1 MEKILKIE
9 EGFFKLN
16 EADYDWQAFE
26 GFVITT
32 SLQII
37 KIGIESGQSCCETFG
52 HLTMND
58 EISDFI
64 NQELLSISVVD
75 TALNTKVIDAV
86 FDLEEGDAMFVNLE
100 TSNGLLQFAVYNAH
114 NGYYGHKAVIISK
127 QLNISKVI

>member
-32 SLQII
+32 SEQTI
-37 KIGIESGQSCCETFG
+37 KIGIETGQSCCETFG
-52 HLTMND
+52 YLIMND

-64 NQELLSISVVD
+64 DQELLSISIVD

-86 FDLEEGDAMFVNLE
+86 SDLEEGEAMFVNLE
-100 TSNGLLQFAVYNAH
+100 TSNGLLQLAVYNSH
-114 NGYYGHKAVIISK
+114 NGYYGHEMVVISM

>member
-1 MEKILKIE
+1 MEKILSIE
-9 EGFFKLN
+9 ETVFKVN
-16 EADYDWQAFE
+16 ENDWHEFE

-32 SLQII
+32 SDQTI

-52 HLTMND
+52 YLTMND

-75 TALNTKVIDAV
+75 TALNRKVIDLV
-86 FDLEEGDAMFVNLE
+86 SFFEEGDAMFVNLE
-100 TSNGLLQFAVYNAH
+100 TSNGLLQLAVYNSH
-114 NGYYGHKAVIISK
+114 NGYYGHETVVISK